1 MFLRWIVS
9 LVIYAVAILAVD
21 QLFET
26 FYIDGFLTALIAS
39 FVISILNIFV
49 RPILVLLTL
58 PITFVTFGFFL
69 LVINAATLML
79 AQWVMGD
86 AFVIDNFGIAFV
98 GAIIISIITM
108 ILNRLIAD
116 TVTNLLETQG
126 ELTLCF
132 YLDVN

>member
-79 AQWVMGD
+79 AQDRKSTRLNSSHV
-86 AFVIDNFGIAFV
+86 
-98 GAIIISIITM
+98 AISYAVFC
-108 ILNRLIAD
+108 LK
-116 TVTNLLETQG
+116 
-126 ELTLCF
+126 
-132 YLDVN
+132 

>member
-39 FVISILNIFV
+39 FVISILNIFG

-58 PITFVTFGFFL
+58 PITFFTVVLFL
-69 LVINAATLML
+69 FVIYAATLML
-79 AQWVMGD
+79 SQSVMVD
-86 AFVIDNFGIAFV
+86 AFVIDNFGIAFFV
-98 GAIIISIITM
+98 VIFISFIT
-108 ILNRLIAD
+108 
-116 TVTNLLETQG
+116 
-126 ELTLCF
+126 
-132 YLDVN
+132 

>member
-116 TVTNLLETQG
+116 TVTN
-126 ELTLCF
+126 
-132 YLDVN
+132 